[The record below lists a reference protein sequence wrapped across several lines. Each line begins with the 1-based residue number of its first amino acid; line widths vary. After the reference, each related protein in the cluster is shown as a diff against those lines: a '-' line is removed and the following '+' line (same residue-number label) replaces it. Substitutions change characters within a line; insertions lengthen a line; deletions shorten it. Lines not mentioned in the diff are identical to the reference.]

1 MSQMERIP
9 PHSDEAEKSVLGA
22 ALLDREVLPELEAVL
37 TPADFYSEMH
47 KEIFDAILTLSR
59 KNEPVDVLTV
69 SEELKK
75 RKTLEM
81 VGGRAYIAELSTV
94 VPTTANAVQY
104 AEIVSQKAIL
114 RKLITAAG
122 NTMEN
127 AYREQMEPG
136 EVLED
141 AERSIFAI
149 SQGKQSRGFDPL
161 KDILM
166 DNVRI
171 LDELSQN
178 KGGLTGLTT
187 GFRDLDKM
195 TAGLQKSDL
204 IILAARPAM
213 GKTSFALSV
222 MHQAATKGKA
232 NVLIFNLEMSKQQ
245 LGQKFLSMESRVDMA
260 KLKVGDLSREDW
272 DSIFVAVD
280 RLAEAGIYIDDTPG
294 VSISEIRSK
303 ARRLKAE
310 KGLGLIVVD
319 YLQLMTL
326 GGKVESRQQEITA
339 LSRQFKQ
346 LARELDVPII
356 LLSQLS
362 RSPDQRPDHRP
373 VLSDLRES
381 GAIEQDADVVMF
393 LYRDGYYNKDS
404 EDANNCE
411 VIIAK
416 QRSGP
421 TGTVNVTWLDKLT
434 RFVDAARTN

>member
-22 ALLDREVLPELEAVL
+22 ALLDREVLSELESVL
-37 TPADFYSEMH
+37 SPADFYSEMH
-47 KEIFDAILTLSR
+47 KEIFEAILTLSR

-81 VGGRAYIAELSTV
+81 VGGRAYIAELSTM
-94 VPTTANAVQY
+94 VPSTANAVQY
-104 AEIVSQKAIL
+104 AEIVGQKAVL
-114 RKLITAAG
+114 RKLIAAAG
-122 NTMEN
+122 TTMEN
-127 AYREQMEPG
+127 AYREQMEPE
-136 EVLED
+136 EVLNE
-141 AERSIFAI
+141 AERNIFAI
-149 SQGKQSRGFDPL
+149 AQGKQSRGFDPL

-187 GFRDLDKM
+187 GFRDLDKI
-195 TAGLQKSDL
+195 TAGMQKSDL
-204 IILAARPAM
+204 IVLAARPAM

-222 MHQAATKGKA
+222 MHQAAIKGKA

-245 LGQKFLSMESRVDMA
+245 LGQKFLSMESRVDMS

-373 VLSDLRES
+373 TLSDLRES
-381 GAIEQDADVVMF
+381 GAIEQDADMVIF
-393 LYRDGYYNKDS
+393 LYRDGYYNKDT
-404 EDANNCE
+404 EDPNSCE

-421 TGTVNVTWLDKLT
+421 TGTVTVTWLDKLT